1 MLDKQ
6 MHASLGHVM
15 ERQHE
20 ARASPH
26 VASIT
31 FLWPKGHSAVADCLL

>member
-20 ARASPH
+20 PNPNPNRYINS
-26 VASIT
+26 
-31 FLWPKGHSAVADCLL
+31 